1 MAVQNP
7 PYSMQTG
14 AHGAELFRRAVGS
27 VLNTAGGV
35 VALGDLAVTGG
46 YGVMAIAVAAGSV
59 WIPGTTTTAQGTY
72 YCFNDASVSL
82 AIAAASATNPRID
95 TIVAQVEDAAYAGA
109 TNAWKL
115 AVVTGTATVGATL
128 ANLTGAGAVPASSL
142 VLAYVLVAANA
153 TTITAGAV
161 QDNRIFARPNLP
173 MRSNPAGRC
182 YLNTNKSPATGLFA
196 ANWATTYAYGGM
208 TVGATTGL
216 TVPVSGY
223 YQINGASTA
232 TQSSYP
238 FVWWIGIA
246 VNGSAVSQGTCA
258 QGTAAATTCSTV
270 NDVLYVTA
278 GQAITLSVVLSTL
291 IANANSGQY
300 NTYLSATLVS
310 I

>member
-1 MAVQNP
+1 MAAQNP

-35 VALGDLAVTGG
+35 VALGDLAVTANSPAAMN
-46 YGVMAIAVAAGSV
+46 VLVASGSI
-59 WIPGTTTTAQGTY
+59 WIPGTTNTAQGMY
-72 YCFNDASVSL
+72 HCFNDASVTLS
-82 AIAAASATNPRID
+82 ITAASATNPRID

-153 TTITAGAV
+153 TTIVSGAI

-173 MRSNPAGRC
+173 MRSNPTCKFGMSTAQT
-182 YLNTNKSPATGLFA
+182 LATGTNTVTLDTARQNQGGLFTRSG
-196 ANWATTYAYGGM
+196 NTILVPYA
-208 TVGATTGL
+208 
-216 TVPVSGY
+216 GY
-223 YQINGASTA
+223 YQIMANVTVATSSNIWLAVTGSSLNAYTSENNSLQHQISDVAYFAAGSAATLTA
-232 TQSSYP
+232 YNFSS
-238 FVWWIGIA
+238 A
-246 VNGSAVSQGTCA
+246 VNTILGQVSLG
-258 QGTAAATTCSTV
+258 
-270 NDVLYVTA
+270 L
-278 GQAITLSVVLSTL
+278 
-291 IANANSGQY
+291 
-300 NTYLSATLVS
+300 TLVS

>member
-14 AHGAELFRRAVGS
+14 SHGAELFRRAVGS

-35 VALGDLAVTGG
+35 VALSDLAVTANSPAAMN
-46 YGVMAIAVAAGSV
+46 VVVASGSI
-59 WIPGTTTTAQGTY
+59 WIPGTTNTAQGMY
-72 YCFNDASVSL
+72 HCFNDASVTL

-142 VLAYVLVAANA
+142 VLAYVLVDALAVTIAAA
-153 TTITAGAV
+153 KV

-173 MRSNPAGRC
+173 LRVNPTCKFYMSTAQALTGASTNNILT
-182 YLNTNKSPATGLFA
+182 LNTTSYNNGGQFTRSGNTILVP
-196 ANWATTYAYGGM
+196 YA
-208 TVGATTGL
+208 
-216 TVPVSGY
+216 GY
-223 YQINGASTA
+223 YQIMANVTLATSSNIWLSVSGSSLGAYVSENISLQHQISDVA
-232 TQSSYP
+232 Y
-238 FVWWIGIA
+238 FA
-246 VNGSAVSQGTCA
+246 AGSA
-258 QGTAAATTCSTV
+258 ATLNAFNFSAGV
-270 NDVLYVTA
+270 NTIA
-278 GQAITLSVVLSTL
+278 GQVSLGL
-291 IANANSGQY
+291 
-300 NTYLSATLVS
+300 TLVS

>member
-1 MAVQNP
+1 MAAQNP

-35 VALGDLAVTGG
+35 VALGDLAVTANSPAAMN
-46 YGVMAIAVAAGSV
+46 VLVASGSI
-59 WIPGTTTTAQGTY
+59 WIPGTTNTAQGMY
-72 YCFNDASVSL
+72 HCFNDASVTLS
-82 AIAAASATNPRID
+82 IAAASATNPRID

-153 TTITAGAV
+153 TTIVAGAV

-173 MRSNPAGRC
+173 MRSNPTCKFGMSTVQS
-182 YLNTNKSPATGLFA
+182 LATGTNTVTLDTARQNQGGLFTRSG
-196 ANWATTYAYGGM
+196 NTILVPYA
-208 TVGATTGL
+208 
-216 TVPVSGY
+216 GY
-223 YQINGASTA
+223 YQIMANVTVATSSNIWLAVTGSSLNAYTSENLSLQHQISDVAYFAAGSAATLTA
-232 TQSSYP
+232 YNFSS
-238 FVWWIGIA
+238 A
-246 VNGSAVSQGTCA
+246 VNTILGQVSLG
-258 QGTAAATTCSTV
+258 
-270 NDVLYVTA
+270 L
-278 GQAITLSVVLSTL
+278 
-291 IANANSGQY
+291 
-300 NTYLSATLVS
+300 TLVS